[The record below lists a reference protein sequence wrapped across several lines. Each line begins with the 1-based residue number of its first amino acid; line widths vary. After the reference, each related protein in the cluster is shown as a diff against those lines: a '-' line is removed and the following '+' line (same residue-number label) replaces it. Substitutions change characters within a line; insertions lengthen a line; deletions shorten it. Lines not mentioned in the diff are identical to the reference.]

1 MNTDKLKV
9 AILKGSWGTT
19 VAPNDNFYR
28 LLFRLERK
36 TILTNA
42 EVNELF
48 ASYQTWYN
56 QIEQMV
62 AECKVNETIEDRKAV
77 MYADA
82 LEDDI
87 IKHIE
92 NIVTTIKCEDEALLN
107 NLLAIAEGA
116 HALME

>member
-1 MNTDKLKV
+1 M
-9 AILKGSWGTT
+9 
-19 VAPNDNFYR
+19 NDNFYR

-36 TILTNA
+36 TVLTNA

-56 QIEQMV
+56 QIEQMI

-82 LEDDI
+82 LKDDI
-87 IKHIE
+87 IKHVE
-92 NIVTTIKCEDEALLN
+92 NIVTTIKCEDDTLLTRLAEQAEEAM
-107 NLLAIAEGA
+107 A
-116 HALME
+116 MQQ